1 MKSISIP
8 FRFESAPGVTAT
20 VGIRGTLVDT
30 EDNSTIARQ
39 RIADVLA
46 TRKYERVMRP
56 EYGAGISDLL
66 FEPLD
71 PLVFADYR
79 TDALM
84 DLNQNVSN
92 ARIRDVQVKN
102 PTSMEYNGG
111 GDSTLSVR
119 VVYDV
124 ADKGTTVFRFTV
136 DSTKILTEETPI

>member
-8 FRFESAPGVTAT
+8 FRFESAPGIPAT
-20 VGIRGTLVDT
+20 GITRGTLAET
-30 EDNSTIARQ
+30 EDNATIAQQ

-66 FEPLD
+66 FEPMD
-71 PLVFADYR
+71 PLIFADYR
-79 TDALM
+79 TDALL

-92 ARIRDVQVKN
+92 ARIRDIQVKS
-102 PTSMEYNGG
+102 PDFMEYNGDG
-111 GDSTLSVR
+111 ESTLSVR